1 MQPQNNDPNDEIRAL
16 RARDEWATGIIEK
29 QSREITELRNALR
42 ICQNAMPLHI
52 TRILYD
58 GEG

>member
-1 MQPQNNDPNDEIRAL
+1 MQPKQQDQHEELRAL
-16 RARDEWATGIIEK
+16 RARDEWATGIIER

-52 TRILYD
+52 TRILY
-58 GEG
+58 EGSG